1 MSGVSPKQELVYDEA
16 RAALFEEGKLVEY
29 MRQADPNDYA
39 IGAICHARITQTF
52 PKQKRAQCQLDN
64 GQMASFRLDDKAA
77 ITAVQLCWITLSAMG
92 RQHKPWQAEQGISR
106 GGRLIV
112 LHHGRQGV
120 RLSHKA
126 KGQIDETIISA
137 VNEALPEGWG
147 AVLKRASIAAT
158 QQDIIT
164 EISLL
169 LAPLSAPPLSLPIDL
184 RAQAATPLC
193 LYRGDDAKTSI
204 GLSGGP
210 DMVAR
215 YEGDST
221 AWDEI
226 EDTAKDGCEREVIL
240 PNGALLHF
248 EQTQAL
254 MAVDV
259 DSATSKLAPLALAK
273 YCAPQIMRHIR
284 LASYSGVI
292 VVDMPRLGMKDM
304 GAIVE
309 MMREAAARD
318 IRNPDVLGVSRA
330 GLIEIVV
337 RHRLSPLAERLTA
350 T

>member
-1 MSGVSPKQELVYDEA
+1 MSRLVPKQELVYDEG
-16 RAALFEEGKLVEY
+16 RAALFEDGQLVEY
-29 MRQADPNDYA
+29 MGQDDPNDYA
-39 IGAICHARITQTF
+39 IGAIVHARITQMF
-52 PKQKRAQCQLDN
+52 PKQKRAQCQLEG
-64 GQMASFRLDDKAA
+64 GQIASFRVDDKARL
-77 ITAVQLCWITLSAMG
+77 TAGQLCWITLSAMA

-106 GGRLIV
+106 AGRLIV
-112 LHHGRQGV
+112 LHHGTQAV

-137 VNEALPEGWG
+137 VSEALPEGWG
-147 AVLKRASIAAT
+147 AVLKRASIGTTPSA
-158 QQDIIT
+158 IIT
-164 EISLL
+164 EMSRLL
-169 LAPLSAPPLSLPIDL
+169 TPLTLPVDL
-184 RAQAATPLC
+184 RAEAATSLC
-193 LYRGDDAKTSI
+193 IYRGDDAKETLT
-204 GLSGGP
+204 LSCGP
-210 DMVAR
+210 DMIAR
-215 YEGDST
+215 HDSDSA

-226 EDTAKDGCEREVIL
+226 EDSAKDACEREVIL
-240 PNGALLHF
+240 PNGAVLHF

-259 DSATSKLAPLALAK
+259 DSASSQLAPLALAK

-304 GAIVE
+304 GGILDI
-309 MMREAAARD
+309 MRKAAARD

-350 T
+350 N